1 NTTTTKKEADIVH
14 PCLPQRKLLT
24 TTLSFALVISILVI
38 CESYSGLVF
47 KVPDITLHM
56 IYMASYIGPGPCLKL
71 RRHKY
76 LSKTVDF
83 SERIP
88 TVKGPRTAVFWDAV
102 DYPFPPSSTLSH
114 QLLLKGILVIRL
126 QSGPILMM
134 MTRKGLPYWV
144 TGRGLP
150 ESTFFPE
157 GIKPLDVSE

>member
-1 NTTTTKKEADIVH
+1 MIN
-14 PCLPQRKLLT
+14 PGLL
-24 TTLSFALVISILVI
+24 A
-38 CESYSGLVF
+38 
-47 KVPDITLHM
+47 
-56 IYMASYIGPGPCLKL
+56 
-71 RRHKY
+71 
-76 LSKTVDF
+76 
-83 SERIP
+83 ERIP

-157 GIKPLDVSE
+157 VIIPPSFFFISIYLTSIDNYV